1 MQKEWDATYGYAPH
15 KTPSGAFDPEVF
27 AAPSTHSTSIT
38 ELPLTSQNMVP
49 INGHELHRTESLG
62 LKCLS
67 DKPLLVSQ
75 ISTDSVFSRNEGETI
90 DEYGHEN
97 EPVTPRPSLP
107 IGIRRKLASLDSHS
121 DQEGPHSLPI
131 YYGNVQPMDV
141 LTDHQ
146 GSQGHPDRH
155 GHADCHHHHHHHTDD
170 CCNQHEPH
178 SIASL
183 PDRLAC
189 EEMANAMTAMVLNDE
204 KEQIKTNNLY
214 QQLVLSNPNDEM
226 ANEQM
231 NVLYKTELC
240 RSWQFGQCKYA
251 ERCLFAHG
259 EIELKP
265 LKRPRHNKYKTEL
278 CLTFHAFGFCP
289 YGSRCNF
296 VHELDEHRPAKHSVP
311 SLYKTRLCRTYMEK
325 GICPYGEK
333 CDFAHGT
340 SDLSYDITK
349 HPKYRTKLC
358 RSFLESGSC
367 VYGDRCCFSHVLP
380 KRKDL
385 IKVDQMNQNES
396 DAGTDKSETG
406 TDNDETPTKAKI
418 EDKKKQ
424 LCRRWK
430 YSGKCS
436 FGDQCIYF
444 HGTPGK
450 RNNKRG

>member
-1 MQKEWDATYGYAPH
+1 MQKEWEATYGYAPH

-27 AAPSTHSTSIT
+27 AAPSTHSTSVT
-38 ELPLTSQNMVP
+38 ELPLSSQQVP
-49 INGHELHRTESLG
+49 INELHRTESLG

-75 ISTDSVFSRNEGETI
+75 ISTDSVFSREEGETI
-90 DEYGHEN
+90 DEYGLEN

-107 IGIRRKLASLDSHS
+107 IGIRRKMSLDHQ
-121 DQEGPHSLPI
+121 DGPHSLPN
-131 YYGNVQPMDV
+131 YYGKQLMDN
-141 LTDHQ
+141 LADHNMTDR
-146 GSQGHPDRH
+146 DN
-155 GHADCHHHHHHHTDD
+155 
-170 CCNQHEPH
+170 CCTPNHIELN

-214 QQLVLSNPNDEM
+214 QQIVMSNPVDEM
-226 ANEQM
+226 ASEQM

-265 LKRPRHNKYKTEL
+265 LKRPRHNKYKTEF
-278 CLTFHAFGFCP
+278 CLTFHSFGFCP

-311 SLYKTRLCRTYMEK
+311 SLYKTRLCRTFMEK
-325 GICPYGEK
+325 GICPYGDK

-340 SDLSYDITK
+340 TDLSYDITK

-367 VYGDRCCFSHVLP
+367 VYGDRCCFAHTLP
-380 KRKDL
+380 KRIGNFIRVEND
-385 IKVDQMNQNES
+385 S
-396 DAGTDKSETG
+396 DAGQSETG
-406 TDNDETPTKAKI
+406 TDNDETPTKAKV
-418 EDKKKQ
+418 EGKKQ

>member
-1 MQKEWDATYGYAPH
+1 MQKEWEATYGYAPH
-15 KTPSGAFDPEVF
+15 KTPSGAFDPEIF

-38 ELPLTSQNMVP
+38 ELPLSSQLVP
-49 INGHELHRTESLG
+49 NNELHRTESLG
-62 LKCLS
+62 LKSLS
-67 DKPLLVSQ
+67 GKPLLVSQ
-75 ISTDSVFSRNEGETI
+75 ISTDSVFSREEGETI
-90 DEYGHEN
+90 DEYGLEN
-97 EPVTPRPSLP
+97 APVTPRPSLP
-107 IGIRRKLASLDSHS
+107 IGIRRKMSLDSHS
-121 DQEGPHSLPI
+121 DHDGPHSLPI
-131 YYGNVQPMDV
+131 YYGNQQMDHCSHNH
-141 LTDHQ
+141 DH
-146 GSQGHPDRH
+146 GSHNHDPCCSHNHDH
-155 GHADCHHHHHHHTDD
+155 SCDHHNHDHHHACSHHHHH
-170 CCNQHEPH
+170 EPN
-178 SIASL
+178 SNASL

-214 QQLVLSNPNDEM
+214 QQIVLSNPVDEM
-226 ANEQM
+226 ASEQM

-311 SLYKTRLCRTYMEK
+311 SLYKTRLCRTFMEK
-325 GICPYGEK
+325 GICPYGDK

-367 VYGDRCCFSHVLP
+367 VYGDRCCFSHSLP

-385 IKVDQMNQNES
+385 IKVETLNEFDS
-396 DAGTDKSETG
+396 NSGQSEAG
-406 TDNDETPTKAKI
+406 TDNDETPTKAKV